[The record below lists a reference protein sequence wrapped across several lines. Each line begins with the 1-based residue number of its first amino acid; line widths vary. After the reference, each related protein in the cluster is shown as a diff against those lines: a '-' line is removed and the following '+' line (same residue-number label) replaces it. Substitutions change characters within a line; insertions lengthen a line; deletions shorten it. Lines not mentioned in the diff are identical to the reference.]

1 MLLATALLVLSGV
14 PGRPCTGDP
23 AGTDGLVSPQERREA
38 RERVERSTILALV
51 SAHQRSVDED
61 WRRQLADVI
70 YEESIAAGVD
80 PLMVAAIV
88 AKESSFRSRVVSRK
102 GAVGL
107 MQLRPFVAREIAE
120 RRQLKWNG
128 RETLRR
134 PELNVRLGASYYKQL
149 FERFEGDPRL
159 ALAAYH
165 RGPTRVRR
173 QLSRGTFGDS
183 RYARNV
189 LGLYQRLDAQR
200 RNQLL
205 QRG

>member
-1 MLLATALLVLSGV
+1 MLLAAAILLLSEL
-14 PGRPCTGDP
+14 PDRPRTGDL
-23 AGTDGLVSPQERREA
+23 ARADGLVTPQERREA
-38 RERVERSTILALV
+38 RARVERSTILALV
-51 SAHQRSVDED
+51 NAHQRSADED
-61 WRRQLADVI
+61 WRRQLTDVI

-120 RRQLKWNG
+120 RRQLKWSG
-128 RETLRR
+128 RETLHR

-149 FERFEGDPRL
+149 FERFEGDSRL

-173 QLSRGTFGDS
+173 QLNRGTFGDS

-189 LGLYQRLDAQR
+189 LGLYLRLDARR

>member
-1 MLLATALLVLSGV
+1 MLLATALLVLGGV

-107 MQLRPFVAREIAE
+107 MPSSTSVSAPRTTSSSSSVSKEIPVSHWRPTTVAPRESA
-120 RRQLKWNG
+120 
-128 RETLRR
+128 
-134 PELNVRLGASYYKQL
+134 ASS
-149 FERFEGDPRL
+149 
-159 ALAAYH
+159 AAAPSATAATPATCS
-165 RGPTRVRR
+165 GCT
-173 QLSRGTFGDS
+173 SG
-183 RYARNV
+183 
-189 LGLYQRLDAQR
+189 
-200 RNQLL
+200 
-205 QRG
+205 